1 MKPPD
6 ITRDIRPLTEFRSK
20 MADMVKELN
29 RANRP
34 LFLTQHGRPVAV
46 VLAPED
52 YVELMEKAEFIEAV
66 RKGEASLDD
75 GRGMSREQAIEQVR
89 KARKK

>member
-1 MKPPD
+1 MKSLD
-6 ITRDIRPLTEFRSK
+6 VTRDIRPLTEFRSK

-34 LFLTQHGRPVAV
+34 LFLTQHGRAVAV
-46 VLAPED
+46 VLSPED
-52 YVELMEKAEFIEAV
+52 YVELMEKIEFTEAV
-66 RKGEASLDD
+66 RKGEASLDA
-75 GRGMSREQAIEQVR
+75 GKGMTRAQAVDEVR